1 MTQLH
6 LFPLSDRQSSGPQP
20 SPKNEEAIDKI
31 RGLRYIPN
39 YITESQHDWLLD
51 QIDKQEWHSFSKRR
65 AQHYGPKYDYKT
77 GKLNHDMGMSDLP
90 EWLKRLSHK
99 LHEDGH
105 TPEAPNQVLVSEYQS
120 GQGIGGHIDREPWFK
135 DTIISLSL
143 GSSCIM
149 EFTNQHDETKKVPV
163 WLARR
168 SIAVLREAAR
178 YTWLHGIPARKSDVW
193 DGRKHARQR
202 RVSLTFRSVI
212 IETPKHYEDKIPQ
225 SSSSSQ

>member
-6 LFPLSDRQSSGPQP
+6 LFLVPDQQSSGPQP

-31 RGLRYIPN
+31 RGFRYIAN
-39 YITESQHDWLLD
+39 YITELQHDWLLD
-51 QIDKQEWHSFSKRR
+51 QIDKQLWHSFSKRR
-65 AQHYGPKYDYKT
+65 AQHYGPEYDYKT
-77 GKLNHDMGMSDLP
+77 GKLNDDTRMNDLP

-99 LHEDGH
+99 LHKDGY
-105 TPEAPNQVLVSEYQS
+105 TPEVPNQVLVNEYQP

-135 DTIISLSL
+135 DTIIALSL

-149 EFTNQHDETKKVPV
+149 DFTNQHDKTKKVPV
-163 WLARR
+163 WLAPR

-193 DGRKHARQR
+193 DGRKYARQR
-202 RVSLTFRSVI
+202 RISLTFRRVI
-212 IETPKHYEDKIPQ
+212 IK
-225 SSSSSQ
+225 

>member
-6 LFPLSDRQSSGPQP
+6 LFSLPNQQSPEPQP
-20 SPKNEEAIDKI
+20 PPSNDEAVDKI
-31 RGLRYIPN
+31 CGLQYIPN
-39 YITESQHDWLLD
+39 YITEFQHDWLLD
-51 QIDKQEWHSFSKRR
+51 QIDKQQWGRFSKRR
-65 AQHYGPKYDYKT
+65 AQHYGPKYDYET
-77 GKLNHDMGMSDLP
+77 GKLKHDTRMNDLP
-90 EWLKRLSHK
+90 EWLKRLSYK
-99 LHEDGH
+99 LHKDGYML
-105 TPEAPNQVLVSEYQS
+105 EVPNQVLVSEYQP

-149 EFTNQHDETKKVPV
+149 EFTNPYDKTQKFPV

-193 DGRKHARQR
+193 DGRKYTRQR
-202 RVSLTFRSVI
+202 RVSLTFRRVI
-212 IETPKHYEDKIPQ
+212 I
-225 SSSSSQ
+225 

>member
-6 LFPLSDRQSSGPQP
+6 LFSLPNQQSPEPQP
-20 SPKNEEAIDKI
+20 LPSNEAAVDKI
-31 RGLRYIPN
+31 HGLQYIPN
-39 YITESQHDWLLD
+39 YITEFQHDWLLD
-51 QIDKQEWHSFSKRR
+51 QIDKQEWHSFAKRR

-77 GKLNHDMGMSDLP
+77 GKLKHDTCPNDLP
-90 EWLKRLSHK
+90 EWLQRLSHK
-99 LHEDGH
+99 LHKDGYM
-105 TPEAPNQVLVSEYQS
+105 PEVANQVLVSEYQP

-135 DTIISLSL
+135 DTIIALSL

-149 EFTNQHDETKKVPV
+149 EFTNQYDRTKKVAV

-193 DGRKHARQR
+193 DGRKYARQR

-212 IETPKHYEDKIPQ
+212 VK
-225 SSSSSQ
+225 

>member
-1 MTQLH
+1 MEQLT
-6 LFPLSDRQSSGPQP
+6 FFSVPEPQPPKPQP
-20 SPKNEEAIDKI
+20 SRKNNDAVTAIP
-31 RGLRYIPN
+31 GLHYIKD
-39 YITESQHDWLLD
+39 YINQDQHDWLLD
-51 QIDKQEWHSFSKRR
+51 RIDEQQWLDDLKRR
-65 AQHYGPKYDYKT
+65 VQHYGFKYDYKAR
-77 GKLNHDMGMSDLP
+77 KVNHDMRIGELP

-149 EFTNQHDETKKVPV
+149 EFTNQHDETKKVSV

-193 DGRKHARQR
+193 DGRKYARQR

-225 SSSSSQ
+225 SSPPSQ

>member
-6 LFPLSDRQSSGPQP
+6 LFPLTDQQSSEPQP

-39 YITESQHDWLLD
+39 YITEFQHDWLLD
-51 QIDKQEWHSFSKRR
+51 RIDGQAWHSFAKRR

-77 GKLNHDMGMSDLP
+77 RKLKPDMPMNDLP
-90 EWLKRLSHK
+90 EWLQRLSHK
-99 LHEDGH
+99 LHRDGH
-105 TPEAPNQVLVSEYQS
+105 MPEVPNQVLVSEYQP
-120 GQGIGGHIDREPWFK
+120 GQGIGGHIDKEPWFK

-149 EFTNQHDETKKVPV
+149 EFTNQDDKTKKVPV

-193 DGRKHARQR
+193 DGRKYERQR

-212 IETPKHYEDKIPQ
+212 IKNGETL
-225 SSSSSQ
+225 

>member
-6 LFPLSDRQSSGPQP
+6 LFPSTDSHSSEPQP
-20 SPKNEEAIDKI
+20 SPKNEAAIEKI

-39 YITESQHDWLLD
+39 YITEFQHDWLLD
-51 QIDKQEWHSFSKRR
+51 RIDEQEWHNFAKRR
-65 AQHYGPKYDYKT
+65 VQHYGPKYNYKT
-77 GKLNHDMGMSDLP
+77 GKLKHDTDMNDLP

-99 LHEDGH
+99 LHKDGH
-105 TPEAPNQVLVSEYQS
+105 IPEVPNQVLVSEYQP

-143 GSSCIM
+143 GWSCIM
-149 EFTNQHDETKKVPV
+149 EFTNQDDKTKKVPV

-193 DGRKHARQR
+193 DGRKYSRQR
-202 RVSLTFRSVI
+202 RVSLTFRGVI
-212 IETPKHYEDKIPQ
+212 TETPKHYEDEISQ
-225 SSSSSQ
+225 SSSPSQ